1 MAQSKAK
8 SMQEV
13 SLNTASGFIVSLIVT
28 NALYPV
34 LNIISPLTI
43 TLIYT
48 AVSLVR
54 SYVWRRIFNKSK
66 TVPIQ
71 KPCQLKNHAN

>member
-1 MAQSKAK
+1 MQSKSK

-34 LNIISPLTI
+34 LNILSPLTI

-48 AVSLVR
+48 IVSLVR
-54 SYVWRRIFNKSK
+54 SYIWRRLFNKK
-66 TVPIQ
+66 AQAQIVT
-71 KPCQLKNHAN
+71 